1 MISIEHTLLLF
12 GLGLFSGFINVVAGG
27 GSVLTI
33 PGLIYTGLEA
43 TIANGTNRIAIFIQS
58 FTAVIAL
65 WSEVKNNL
73 RFYLKISLLTIPGS
87 ILGAMIAI
95 GVSNKFL
102 EVLIGIV
109 MVLVIITMIYPV
121 KRLVNPEPVN
131 KLTPKVTISLL
142 LAGIYGGF
150 LQIGVGFVLMAIFH
164 RLMKFDLIRVN
175 VLKVFVVSFFT
186 VPAII
191 VFFINDKII
200 FIPGLVLA
208 LGNAIGAWL
217 SAKISLRRGEKFIRF
232 FLIVAVIIMSLK
244 LFGII

>member
-1 MISIEHTLLLF
+1 
-12 GLGLFSGFINVVAGG
+12 
-27 GSVLTI
+27 
-33 PGLIYTGLEA
+33 
-43 TIANGTNRIAIFIQS
+43 
-58 FTAVIAL
+58 
-65 WSEVKNNL
+65 
-73 RFYLKISLLTIPGS
+73 
-87 ILGAMIAI
+87 
-95 GVSNKFL
+95 
-102 EVLIGIV
+102 
-109 MVLVIITMIYPV
+109 MIYPV

-191 VFFINDKII
+191 VFFLNDKII
-200 FIPGLVLA
+200 FIPGLILA